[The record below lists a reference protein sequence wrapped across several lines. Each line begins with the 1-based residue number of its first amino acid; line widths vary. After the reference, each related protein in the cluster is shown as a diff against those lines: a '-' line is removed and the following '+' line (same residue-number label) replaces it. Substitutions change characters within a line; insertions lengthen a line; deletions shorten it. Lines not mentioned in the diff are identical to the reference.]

1 MKKTLL
7 ALVMLIGVANATEVA
22 ICKFKGGNISGFADD
37 NVVCSG
43 AFEKT
48 TTIQDMYAEGW
59 RYKGSY
65 NMKDDTYV
73 VMEKGDK

>member
-7 ALVMLIGVANATEVA
+7 ALVMLIGVANATEVV

-37 NVVCSG
+37 KVVCSG

-59 RYKGSY
+59 RFKGSY